1 MEVPALTR
9 SQAIKGLL
17 EVKSAKTVAIV
28 ARIGVLLLL
37 SQHIISDNIVSET
50 IVEIDCRKCESRSK
64 LVASVI

>member
-50 IVEIDCRKCESRSK
+50 IVEIDCRKCESRSRM
-64 LVASVI
+64 VASVI